1 MYKDSYNKDALIIE
15 KYRNSLKHANAVMIN
30 LKTLL
35 TWKCTLKSIHT
46 TKASYACKYWDFVAE
61 QPKEVRLGKFHSYDL
76 ETLETHL
83 YTCELFICYDCEKR
97 FNNLGDIKKHID
109 KTLKKAVFSTSKWTE
124 TTQTIKVMFC
134 IHSSSEV

>member
-1 MYKDSYNKDALIIE
+1 MFYLVNTFVAFCECCDDKFENFID
-15 KYRNSLKHANAVMIN
+15 LKI
-30 LKTLL
+30 
-35 TWKCTLKSIHT
+35 TLKPIHT

-61 QPKEVRLGKFHSYDL
+61 QPKEFRLGKFHSYDL

-109 KTLKKAVFSTSKWTE
+109 KTLKKALFSTSKWTE